1 MVDFG
6 KYRKSGLPNVRY
18 VRRTSSFIVQ
28 SVIAV
33 ASGNPTQFPCH
44 TKKLSGNKERD
55 HLCKHQS
62 TSLHFPFI
70 FDFPY
75 LLHLIGDSIKQKM
88 GQVTTKW
95 IYYGLFMGLKLG
107 FAKCISL
114 SEILLIFNHD
124 PEIRN
129 QHISFVG
136 ICLFNI
142 SE

>member
-1 MVDFG
+1 M
-6 KYRKSGLPNVRY
+6 SGEQ
-18 VRRTSSFIVQ
+18 SSFMVQ

-33 ASGNPTQFPCH
+33 AFGNPTLFPCH
-44 TKKLSGNKERD
+44 TKKLQGNEERD

-75 LLHLIGDSIKQKM
+75 LLHLIGDSIKQRM

-107 FAKCISL
+107 FAECIY
-114 SEILLIFNHD
+114 
-124 PEIRN
+124 
-129 QHISFVG
+129 
-136 ICLFNI
+136 ICLKYSSYSITIQTLEMSNLLALWEFAFLTLANGLLSLI
-142 SE
+142 DCFCFCV